1 MGLQNLGWK
10 IGWWESLQDPQ
21 KILVKNNRFSQKKP
35 KGVNSLI
42 ILIVLAKPIYIYIHI
57 FPIFSL
63 FSQYFHYFCV
73 GIHRSLHLFTKARPD
88 PIPSPLSADQRLW
101 RLSTRGLATGDAVVK
116 CSCFMMFYG
125 YWSTENG
132 YWINWIHIS
141 GATLQGVICFTYFSW
156 NLGFVLEPFRQVRS
170 TVVFQG
176 SDDGS
181 LGSPKAV
188 VIPLFHPQWGYGGCL
203 PSNFGAIC
211 EPSNLGVL

>member
-1 MGLQNLGWK
+1 M
-10 IGWWESLQDPQ
+10 
-21 KILVKNNRFSQKKP
+21 
-35 KGVNSLI
+35 NSLI
-42 ILIVLAKPIYIYIHI
+42 ILIVLAKPIYIYIY
-57 FPIFSL
+57 
-63 FSQYFHYFCV
+63 SQYFPYFPNISIIFVLTSIDLCIFSPRLGLIRFLAPFRLINAYGV
-73 GIHRSLHLFTKARPD
+73 FPPEALPQAMPWWNARV
-88 PIPSPLSADQRLW
+88 LW
-101 RLSTRGLATGDAVVK
+101 
-116 CSCFMMFYG
+116 CFMAIEAPKMD
-125 YWSTENG
+125 SN
-132 YWINWIHIS
+132 WINCIHIS

-170 TVVFQG
+170 TVVLQG